1 MKYVKNCP
9 AVAKRSTF
17 WNVERVK
24 RGLTYPQISVHMK
37 SSCGISKHP
46 SGYGRIFVGIDMPDT
61 NTIAELCRWF
71 SELGDEIPFE
81 VGKDEFYKA
90 HISYKAENPKTTV
103 VKYDNIKEVDS
114 GMRIK
119 EHKGGPRCSTA
130 IGKLIQNNGYSMPEI
145 ANKIG
150 VNVHTFKDYVRGKT
164 KVTDDVV
171 IDVTEVLNNDPEN
184 IERLFNEAYDQYHI
198 DPKQITVDDIPKE
211 KPEEPEQ
218 TAVEDTPEEGPCPD
232 DVRPI
237 TGEHKVSLTIVN
249 IDEKFIPLF
258 DYIIKWTTEPNLKD
272 MLELMDILSASVI
285 NAFDLLYWAY
295 QHTSWGGYAH
305 IVAYLTK
312 NEYYYNHIIKNVLES
327 KY

>member
-37 SSCGISKHP
+37 SSCGISKQP

-61 NTIAELCRWF
+61 DTIAELCRWF

-114 GMRIK
+114 GMRMK

-145 ANKIG
+145 ADKIG
-150 VNVHTFKDYVRGKT
+150 VNVYTFKDYVRGKT
-164 KVTDDVV
+164 KVTDDVI

-184 IERLFNEAYDQYHI
+184 IERLFNEAYDQYHT
-198 DPKQITVDDIPKE
+198 DPKQITVDDIPEE
-211 KPEEPEQ
+211 KPEEPKQ
-218 TAVEDTPEEGPCPD
+218 TVIEDIPEEGPLPD

-237 TGEHKVSLTIVN
+237 TGGHKIDLTFVD
-249 IDEKFIPLF
+249 IDEKYAPLF
-258 DYIIKWTTEPNLKD
+258 DCIIKWITEPNLKD
-272 MLELMDILSASVI
+272 ILDLMGILSDPK
-285 NAFDLLYWAY
+285 FDSTDVLWWAY
-295 QHTSWGGYAH
+295 NHTSWGGYTH
-305 IVAYLTK
+305 IVIYMTENKYFPSYLTT
-312 NEYYYNHIIKNVLES
+312 
-327 KY
+327 